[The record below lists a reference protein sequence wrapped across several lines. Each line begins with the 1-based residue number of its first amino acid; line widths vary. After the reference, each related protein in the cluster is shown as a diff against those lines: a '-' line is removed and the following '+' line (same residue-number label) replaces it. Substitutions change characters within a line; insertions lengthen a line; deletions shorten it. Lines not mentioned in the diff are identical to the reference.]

1 MQIHLGTYCKCTCL
15 IISDM
20 QLSLI
25 PFCTYRARVRVALS
39 QAWSRTHHLFAQHGQ
54 RCVKARWF
62 TAAKT
67 VAHSGLADVRLDA
80 RPLAVD
86 LLNVPPGASARVQDT
101 AQSFR

>member
-1 MQIHLGTYCKCTCL
+1 MYFF

-20 QLSLI
+20 YLSLI
-25 PFCTYRARVRVALS
+25 HKQLAILPKLSGDVS

-67 VAHSGLADVRLDA
+67 AAHSGLADVRLDA

-86 LLNVPPGASARVQDT
+86 LLNVPPGSSARVQDT